1 VWVTSHAPGRL
12 ATGLRHN
19 LTPSSFQEGPLMKIE
34 IFTPVVYYGDAAGV
48 SDWPLPTRLFEGDRG
63 LLSIQRGFEQFE
75 AAFEAGFDSLNL
87 AEHHYSTSQMTP
99 APLLL
104 AAALGE
110 RLPRAQ
116 IAILGTDLPLHNPIN
131 VAEQYAT
138 LDNLLGGRLRF
149 ALLRGTPNEYLTY
162 GTNPWESRER
172 FEEAVELIVRC
183 FTEPEPFGWEGRH
196 YRYRNV
202 SLFPSPVQQPHPRI
216 TLSGNSTSSA
226 RFAGRMK
233 CDLGLSF
240 LPQEAAAASVAA
252 YREAAAEA
260 GWEPTADNI
269 LYRQFGYVAESD
281 EQAQR
286 DAAEL
291 NWPWGAGLF
300 KSKNGELMAVI
311 GTAGAAMAGVPKG
324 VVPDMSKAPSMFG
337 PVYIGGPQT
346 VLDQIR
352 GTADHIGMG
361 RIELIVTGAAAAMS
375 HENVVRSIKLM
386 GETLIPALHA
396 DAVTAS

>member
-1 VWVTSHAPGRL
+1 
-12 ATGLRHN
+12 
-19 LTPSSFQEGPLMKIE
+19 MKVE
-34 IFTPVVYYGDAAGV
+34 IFTPVVYYGSASAV
-48 SDWPLPTRLFEGDRG
+48 RDWPLAARLFESDRG
-63 LLSIQRGFEQFE
+63 TLSIQRGFEQME
-75 AAFEAGFDSLNL
+75 AAFDAGFDSLNL
-87 AEHHYSTSQMTP
+87 AEHHYSTAQMTP
-99 APLLL
+99 TPHLF

-110 RLPRAQ
+110 RLPRAN

-131 VAEQYAT
+131 IAEQYAT

-172 FEEAVELIVRC
+172 FEEAVELIIRC

-196 YRYRNV
+196 YRYRNI

-226 RFAGRMK
+226 RFAGRMR
-233 CDLGLSF
+233 CDLGISF
-240 LPQEAAAASVAA
+240 MPPEGAAASVAA

-269 LYRQFGYVAESD
+269 LYRQFAYVAESD
-281 EQAQR
+281 EQARR
-286 DAAEL
+286 DAQEL
-291 NWPWGAGLF
+291 NWPMGSGLF
-300 KSKNGELMAVI
+300 NSKNPELMGVI
-311 GTAGAAMAGVPKG
+311 GTAAAALAGVPKG
-324 VVPDMSKAPSMFG
+324 VVPDMSKAPNIFG
-337 PVYIGGPQT
+337 EPFIGGPQT

-352 GTADHIGMG
+352 ATAGRTGMG
-361 RIELIVTGAAAAMS
+361 RVELVVTGSAGALS

-386 GETLIPALHA
+386 GETLVPALHSDA
-396 DAVTAS
+396 DTVG

>member
-1 VWVTSHAPGRL
+1 
-12 ATGLRHN
+12 
-19 LTPSSFQEGPLMKIE
+19 MKTE
-34 IFTPVVYYGDAAGV
+34 IFTPVVYYGSAAEI
-48 SDWPLPTRLFEGDRG
+48 SDWPLPARLFEGERG
-63 LLSIQRGFEQFE
+63 LLSIQRGYEQFE

-99 APLLL
+99 APLLM

-116 IAILGTDLPLHNPIN
+116 ISILGTDLPLHNPIN
-131 VAEQYAT
+131 VAEQYST

-172 FEEAVELIVRC
+172 FEEAVELIIRC

-196 YRYRNV
+196 YRYRNI

-240 LPQEAAAASVAA
+240 LPPQAAAANVAA

-269 LYRQFGYVAESD
+269 LYRQFAYAAESD
-281 EQAQR
+281 EQARR
-286 DAAEL
+286 DAEEL

-300 KSKNGELMAVI
+300 SSKNSELMAVI
-311 GTAGAAMAGVPKG
+311 GTAAAAMAGVPKG
-324 VVPDMSKAPSMFG
+324 VVPDMSKAPAMFG
-337 PVYIGGPQT
+337 PVFLGGPQT
-346 VLDQIR
+346 VLEQIQ
-352 GTADHIGMG
+352 GTAGQIGMG
-361 RIELIVTGAAAAMS
+361 RVELIITGAAAAMS
-375 HENVVRSIKLM
+375 HENVVRSIKIM

-396 DAVTAS
+396 DAVSVG

>member
-1 VWVTSHAPGRL
+1 
-12 ATGLRHN
+12 
-19 LTPSSFQEGPLMKIE
+19 MKVE
-34 IFTPVVYYGDAAGV
+34 IFTPVVYYGSASGV
-48 SDWPLPTRLFEGDRG
+48 GDWPLPARLFEGERG
-63 LLSIQRGFEQFE
+63 LLSMQRGFEQFE
-75 AAFEAGFDSLNL
+75 AAFSAGFDSLNL

-99 APLLL
+99 APLLF

-110 RLPRAQ
+110 RLPQAQ
-116 IAILGTDLPLHNPIN
+116 ISILGTDLPLHNPIN

-172 FEEAVELIVRC
+172 FEEAVELIIRC
-183 FTEPEPFGWEGRH
+183 FTEPEPFGWEGRY

-202 SLFPSPVQQPHPRI
+202 SLFPSSVQTPHPRI
-216 TLSGNSTSSA
+216 TLSGNSASSA

-240 LPQEAAAASVAA
+240 LPPEVAAANVAV

-269 LYRQFGYVAESD
+269 LYRQFVYVAESD
-281 EQAQR
+281 EQAR
-286 DAAEL
+286 REAEES
-291 NWPWGAGLF
+291 NWPWGSGLF
-300 KSKNGELMAVI
+300 NSKNSELMAVM
-311 GTAGAAMAGVPKG
+311 GTVAAAMAGVPKG
-324 VVPDMSKAPSMFG
+324 VVPDMSKAPNMFG
-337 PVYIGGPQT
+337 PPFIGGPET

-352 GTADHIGMG
+352 NTAELAGIG
-361 RIELIVTGAAAAMS
+361 RVEVIVTGAAGAMS

-386 GETLIPALHA
+386 GETLVPALHA
-396 DAVTAS
+396 DAISVG